1 MTNANC
7 KKIRAKTIFLDFDG
21 VLHSTSAGLD
31 AYFSQANLLAE
42 VVKKYRPAVVISSS
56 WRFHYPI
63 VEILQRLP
71 EEISNAVVGCTG
83 EAYIGRHARWNEIKT
98 YCQQH
103 RVMDWVALDDSTFE
117 FPSPCEQLIA
127 CNPNI
132 GLSAGQIE
140 LLSAWLGQS
149 KKS

>member
-1 MTNANC
+1 M
-7 KKIRAKTIFLDFDG
+7 RKTIFLDFDG
-21 VLHSTSAGLD
+21 VLHPTSVGAH
-31 AYFSQANLLAE
+31 AYFCLANILAE
-42 VVKKYRPAVVISSS
+42 VIKTHNPDVVISSS
-56 WRFHYPI
+56 WRFQFPI

-71 EEISNAVVGCTG
+71 EEINNAVVGCTG
-83 EAYIGRHARWNEIKT
+83 EAYIGRYPRWNEIKM

-103 RVMDWVALDDSTFE
+103 GVTDWVALDDSTFE

-140 LLSAWLGQS
+140 VLLGWLGQS
-149 KKS
+149 HTS